1 MRPTCVP
8 IFACEGVLA
17 GLAVPT
23 VGLTVVAYVYGTA
36 VIAMALARGLSARAL
51 STTDRWHER
60 AQSYA
65 L

>member
-36 VIAMALARGLSARAL
+36 VIAMALACGLSC
-51 STTDRWHER
+51 S
-60 AQSYA
+60 
-65 L
+65 